1 MYFNGTKCQLLLFS
15 CLLSVSALAKDVK
28 SLNAGGLQ
36 KPLCFVEN
44 KGQVLDEN
52 NHSRKDVQFKL
63 AGKGLNLYIG
73 DGQLHYQFRKVDAR
87 KDAPLITSYNMDV
100 ALIGAD
106 PHAKVVATDKLDY
119 FENYYL
125 SQTGQ
130 QGFTVNAYSK
140 VTYANVYPNI
150 DWVLYLN
157 DGKVEY
163 DFVIREGGNPKDI
176 KIQYNGA
183 TDLVAT
189 ANGGILAKT
198 PMGDVTED
206 KLYAFETKTGKN
218 VPSKYVVNGNMVSFE
233 TGNYNGS
240 LTIDPYLTWSTY
252 YGGSGEDVVTAVK
265 VSTGANIYA
274 VGYTA
279 SANLPVSTV
288 GGPVTLYQN
297 TFGGSYDAFLVK
309 YNSAGTVQ
317 FSTYFGGAGADMG
330 MGLAL
335 DFAGTGVFVGGHT
348 TTTGTTFAVPIATC
362 FQNVNNGG
370 ADMFLAK
377 FTNNGALSWSTYL
390 GGSNDDKGLTIMCDS
405 AASSNVYI
413 AGYSQSPDIVTTDGT
428 VLNGA
433 QDGFLAKFTNG
444 GTNVWTTYMG
454 GEGDD
459 QINGIAVNNNNFVV
473 ATGQTNSTLNIAS
486 AGAYQTTLDG
496 TQDGFL
502 AYVRT
507 NLAAPQI
514 LWSTY
519 LGGSAVDLGNGVI
532 SDYLHNIYVTGTT
545 ASTNAIASGTSLPS
559 TNAGFQDAFLMKF
572 SAAGVKNWGTYFG
585 GVNNDNGNAVCTDQ
599 FGNITIAG
607 STSSS
612 GIATAGAFQTGLSG
626 ATDAF
631 VAKYNVLGQKLY
643 STYFGKTGTDFANAI
658 ASDPGVTPA
667 NASAIILGGMTTSPT
682 NINSG
687 AAAQATYGGGTSD
700 GFVTKFGRD
709 TIVSFRQI
717 FMDTL
722 LCAGSSIT
730 VHDTV
735 NYTFGTGNI
744 FRVQLSDA
752 TGSFAAPVVIGSVTS
767 STFGA
772 IPAIIPVGTV
782 AGTGY
787 RIRIVSTNPVTTS
800 VDDNIEINIVTTLPA
815 TTVTANSPVCVGQT
829 INFTVTAPYSV
840 NGYSWSGPAGFTS
853 TLQNPSI
860 PSVTTANGGTYSV
873 TVTHAN
879 NCPAYIN
886 TVPVLVNSFIPPT
899 PLDSSNAP
907 LCAGSTLQ
915 LFANPNFSGIFTYHW
930 SGPGGFSSNLQNPVI
945 PSISYADTGFYY
957 LTDTLDACPSLRD
970 SIHIVINPTDTPNI
984 VITVTPDDTVCVGT
998 TFHFHVAV
1006 TNGGFSPQYQ
1016 WLYGPTYPI
1025 VGAIFDNYAS
1035 ASLAS
1040 GANISCVLTSNIAC
1054 PDKPHDTSNIIVVT
1068 VLNNTPVVS
1077 ITSTAT
1083 SVLVGSTVTLTGYAS
1098 GPSIVGYVWYVNGVV
1113 VPGATTTTLV
1123 LSGLTHSDTV
1133 RMEVLSTGICASLGV
1148 SNTIIVHVGTVVV
1161 NTVPEFS
1168 AIEMFP
1174 NPNNGSFAIKGQLD
1188 NIADGQASVQV
1199 TNAIGQVVYISEATI
1214 ANGQL
1219 DKSVDMSNV
1228 PAGIYLLRLNK
1239 DGASKVFKFVKE

>member
-52 NHSRKDVQFKL
+52 NHSRSDIQFKL
-63 AGKGLNLYIG
+63 SGKGVSLFVGN
-73 DGQLHYQFRKVDAR
+73 GQLHYQFK
-87 KDAPLITSYNMDV
+87 
-100 ALIGAD
+100 
-106 PHAKVVATDKLDY
+106 KVVAGDKRPDITTYAMDVKLLGANPYAAVKESDIVDY
-119 FENYYL
+119 QENYYIPQ
-125 SQTGQ
+125 SGPG
-130 QGFTVNAYSK
+130 GFHALAYRK
-140 VTYANVYPNI
+140 ITYSNVYPNI
-150 DWVLYLN
+150 DWVLYVKDN
-157 DGKVEY
+157 NVEY
-163 DFVIREGGNPKDI
+163 DFVVREGGDVKNI
-176 KIQYNGA
+176 RLQYGGA
-183 TDLVAT
+183 TELSVT
-189 ANGGILAKT
+189 ADGGILART
-198 PMGDVTED
+198 PMGDVTEKKPFAYESATHKKVSSRFSLKD
-206 KLYAFETKTGKN
+206 N
-218 VPSKYVVNGNMVSFE
+218 IVSFE
-233 TGNYNGS
+233 TGSYSGV
-240 LTIDPYLTWSTY
+240 LTIDPYLQWSTY
-252 YGGSGEDVVTAVK
+252 FGGTNEDVATAVKISASGSVYVCGYTASTGLGTGTAPITTFGGGNYDAFVVRYPTAGNLVTWATYFGGSGEDKAMGMAIDASGIYMVGSS
-265 VSTGANIYA
+265 STSLTSIASGAPA
-274 VGYTA
+274 
-279 SANLPVSTV
+279 PFQSTN
-288 GGPVTLYQN
+288 G
-297 TFGGSYDAFLVK
+297 GGSDIIVAK
-309 YNSAGTVQ
+309 IAG
-317 FSTYFGGAGADMG
+317 GGGITWA
-330 MGLAL
+330 
-335 DFAGTGVFVGGHT
+335 
-348 TTTGTTFAVPIATC
+348 
-362 FQNVNNGG
+362 
-370 ADMFLAK
+370 
-377 FTNNGALSWSTYL
+377 TYL
-390 GGSNDDKGLTIMCDS
+390 GGIDDEFGYSITLDQSNNVYVAGSTESAGLATDATNLNGTRDGIMAKFSSAGVNQFVTYYGGTGEDEIRGVTLNTTTATAFVAVTGLTNSIVGIATIPAYQS
-405 AASSNVYI
+405 AI
-413 AGYSQSPDIVTTDGT
+413 GGTTDGFLARYSVNT
-428 VLNGA
+428 ATPSILWSTYIGGSSDDIGNSVGSDAANNVFVTGNTSANDAIASGISYTSTYGGL
-433 QDGFLAKFTNG
+433 QDGFLMKFNVAGNKQWGTYLGGIDSDYAQAIVVDGMGFIAITG
-444 GTNVWTTYMG
+444 GTKSAG
-454 GEGDD
+454 
-459 QINGIAVNNNNFVV
+459 
-473 ATGQTNSTLNIAS
+473 IAS
-486 AGAYQTTLDG
+486 AGAL
-496 TQDGFL
+496 
-502 AYVRT
+502 
-507 NLAAPQI
+507 
-514 LWSTY
+514 
-519 LGGSAVDLGNGVI
+519 
-532 SDYLHNIYVTGTT
+532 
-545 ASTNAIASGTSLPS
+545 
-559 TNAGFQDAFLMKF
+559 
-572 SAAGVKNWGTYFG
+572 
-585 GVNNDNGNAVCTDQ
+585 
-599 FGNITIAG
+599 
-607 STSSS
+607 
-612 GIATAGAFQTGLSG
+612 QTGLSG
-626 ATDAF
+626 VCDAF
-631 VAKYNVLGQKLY
+631 VAKYNTLGQKLY
-643 STYFGKTGTDFANAI
+643 TTYFGRSGNDFANGITVDGTATAGATNSIVI
-658 ASDPGVTPA
+658 AGR
-667 NASAIILGGMTTSPT
+667 TTSPT
-682 NINSG
+682 GSGFATTG
-687 AAAQATYGGGTSD
+687 AASTTNNGNTEAFAS
-700 GFVTKFGRD
+700 KFARD
-709 TIVSFRQI
+709 TIVGFRQI

-735 NYTFGTGNI
+735 NYNFGAGNI

-772 IPAIIPVGTV
+772 IPAIIPAGTA

-800 VDDNIEINIVTTLPA
+800 VDDNININIVTTLPA

-899 PLDSSNAP
+899 PLDSSNSP

-945 PSISYADTGFYY
+945 PSIAYADTGFYY

-1040 GANISCVLTSNIAC
+1040 GANISCVLTSSIAC

-1133 RMEVLSTGICASLGV
+1133 RMEVLSTGLCASLGV

-1199 TNAIGQVVYISEATI
+1199 TNAIGQVVYLSEATI